1 MYKREESIEES
12 IERLEEMYA
21 IVNPET
27 KWTVRYESQIL
38 EEIEAIKRK
47 LAGAN

>member
-21 IVNPET
+21 IPET